1 MSQPELEDL
10 RLFLIVVDHGS
21 IAAAARADGIPK
33 PSLSRRMANLE
44 AAVGEKLFDRG
55 ANRLSLTPR
64 GDELNARL
72 RPAMLSVVQALSK
85 LDDWHS
91 DYAGH
96 LTMHV
101 PASLLQMGVRQ
112 TISAFLEAHPNT
124 QFDLVLNNQPIQRLD
139 TDTHLA
145 LVIGGLPDSDLV
157 AARVGQTCRT
167 LVASPEYLETHSKIA
182 HPDQLS
188 DHIVIAPGPHVPL
201 NLRHEDGRNWTQ
213 SFDPQFAIDDA
224 RDVTNEAIAGRGVA
238 ISTTIAAA
246 VDLANGRLTQLLHDW
261 QEQPMPISILYRDN
275 RLQSRLERDFIK
287 VLRAELNRT
296 LSGHHGI

>member
-1 MSQPELEDL
+1 MALPELEDL

-44 AAVGEKLFDRG
+44 TAVGEKLFDRG

-72 RPAMLSVVQALSK
+72 RPAMQNVAQALSE

-91 DYAGH
+91 DYTGH
-96 LTMHV
+96 LSMHV

-112 TISAFLEAHPNT
+112 TISSFLEAHPMT
-124 QFDLVLNNQPIQRLD
+124 RFDLTLSNRPVERLD

-145 LVIGGLPDSDLV
+145 LVIGGLPDSDLI
-157 AARVGQTCRT
+157 AARVGQTRRI
-167 LVASPEYLETHSKIA
+167 LVASPEYIDTHCEIT

-188 DHIVIAPGPHVPL
+188 DHVVIAPGPHIPL
-201 NLRHEDGRNWTQ
+201 SLKHEDSKNWTQ
-213 SFDPQFAIDDA
+213 SFEPQFAIDDV
-224 RDVTNEAIAGRGVA
+224 RDVTHEAIAGRGVA
-238 ISTTIAAA
+238 ISTALAAA
-246 VDLANGRLTQLLHDW
+246 GELAKGRLIQLLHDW

-275 RLQSRLERDFIK
+275 RLQSRLERDFVK
-287 VLRAELNRT
+287 VLRAELNRSLT
-296 LSGHHGI
+296 DHL

>member
-1 MSQPELEDL
+1 MPQPELEDL

-33 PSLSRRMANLE
+33 PTLSRRIANLE

-72 RPAMLSVVQALSK
+72 RPAMLSVVQALSE

-96 LTMHV
+96 LTMHI
-101 PASLLQMGVRQ
+101 PPSLLHFGIRQ
-112 TISAFLEAHPNT
+112 TISVFLEAHPNT
-124 QFDLVLNNQPIQRLD
+124 KFDLALNNRPVQRLD
-139 TDTHLA
+139 TNTHLA
-145 LVIGGLPDSDLV
+145 LVIGGLPDSDLI
-157 AARVGQTCRT
+157 AARVGQTHRI
-167 LVASPEYLETHSKIA
+167 LVASPDYLETHSEIV
-182 HPDQLS
+182 HPDQLR

-201 NLRHEDGRNWTQ
+201 GLSHGNGKNWTQ
-213 SFDPQFAIDDA
+213 PFEPHFVIGDI
-224 RDVTNEAIAGRGVA
+224 RDVTNEAVAGRGVA
-238 ISTTIAAA
+238 ISTALFATE
-246 VDLANGRLTQLLHDW
+246 DLAKGRLIQLLQDW
-261 QEQPMPISILYRDN
+261 QEPPMPISILYRDN

-287 VLRAELNRT
+287 VLRAELNKSLT
-296 LSGHHGI
+296 DHL